1 MNTRPDKTTDR
12 GWFITFEGGEGS
24 GKSTQITLLSRA
36 FKHAGIETLVT
47 REPGGTPGAE
57 AVRHVLLSGSAEP
70 LGPEMEA
77 ILFSAARSDNVE
89 QVIKPALR
97 RGTTVLSD
105 RFFDSTRV
113 YQGATGNVDHKFLH
127 ALERAACE
135 DCWPDLTVILDL
147 DPTEGMKRAASRRD
161 ANQTADRFEKEEISL
176 QEKRRQAYLDI
187 AAQEPERCC
196 VIDAAADETTV
207 HKAIIA
213 EVNQRLGTELEPAS
227 QAAAGS
233 TTGSQSRKPRVK
245 VTSVTVKRQA

>member
-1 MNTRPDKTTDR
+1 MNARPDKATDR

-36 FKHAGIETLVT
+36 FKHAGIETLAT

-70 LGPEMEA
+70 LGAEMEA

-97 RGTTVLSD
+97 RGTTVLTD

-113 YQGATGNVDHKFLH
+113 YQGATGNVDQEFLH

-135 DCWPDLTVILDL
+135 DCWPDLTIILDL
-147 DPTEGMKRAASRRD
+147 DPAEGMKRAASRRN
-161 ANQTADRFEKEEISL
+161 ANQTADRFEKEEIAL

-213 EVNQRLGTELEPAS
+213 EVNQRLGTALGPAS
-227 QAAAGS
+227 QAGKQP
-233 TTGSQSRKPRVK
+233 TMDGQPRKSKVK